1 MGRHITV
8 RPGSALQGQHVV
20 VPGDISSAAFW
31 LVAGALVPGADLT
44 IENVGLNPTRT
55 GSLEVLQQM
64 EAGYI
69 QVQVDQQPYMQ
80 GFIPVMQ
87 AYLAHTVGLSP
98 ADVDTG
104 QGLVVAEDVP
114 DLWELAKQGLR

>member
-1 MGRHITV
+1 
-8 RPGSALQGQHVV
+8 
-20 VPGDISSAAFW
+20 
-31 LVAGALVPGADLT
+31 
-44 IENVGLNPTRT
+44 
-55 GSLEVLQQM
+55 
-64 EAGYI
+64 
-69 QVQVDQQPYMQ
+69 MQ